1 MDDALTRLLER
12 RVQRDPSTPV
22 DRGTVEV
29 WCAQFGDAWP
39 EATGDRVP
47 TLMFPTF
54 VRPSAPPRPGEAA
67 ATGVVLHDELKR
79 ALDLPVAIAVGC
91 ELRLDGPLHL
101 GDSLVS
107 VERIAEVGDERA
119 TRFGP
124 GREWIIEVATTT
136 TEGVSVGVER
146 FRMLGYR
153 PGESGGDGARPV
165 RDAIRPQWSEDVSF
179 DVAAIVRAATA
190 NHVWATA
197 HHDGAAARAAGLPDV
212 ILDTSSQIALLA
224 GAAQRRRPS
233 TRIRSVDLTMKR
245 PILPGAAVRIGGI
258 ELDDRTTVV
267 ATVDDREVSRAHVEF
282 DA

>member
-12 RVQRDPSTPV
+12 RVQRDRSAPV
-22 DRGTVEV
+22 DRATVTT
-29 WCAQFGDAWP
+29 WCAEFGSAWP
-39 EATGDRVP
+39 EAADDRVP

-54 VRPSAPPRPGEAA
+54 VRPSAPPPGEAA
-67 ATGVVLHDELKR
+67 VTGVELHDELKR

-91 ELRLDGPLHL
+91 ELRLEGPLHV
-101 GDSLVS
+101 GDTLVS
-107 VERIAEVGDERA
+107 EERIAEVGHERA

-124 GREWIIEVATTT
+124 GREWIIEVTTT
-136 TEGVSVGVER
+136 TIEGAPVGVER

-153 PGESGGDGARPV
+153 PGDGVDRGTRSTAEM
-165 RDAIRPQWSEDVSF
+165 IEPQWHEVLSF
-179 DVAAIVRAATA
+179 DSAAIVRAATA
-190 NHVWATA
+190 NHVWAPA

-224 GAAQRRRPS
+224 GAAQRRGRA

-245 PILPGAAVRIGGI
+245 PILPGATVRIGGL
-258 ELDDRTTVV
+258 EHGDTTTVV
-267 ATVDDREVSRAHVEF
+267 ADVDGREVSRARIVF